1 MTNTDTVERLRELR
15 AKATEGPWET
25 FSNYYQRKHH
35 FTRAGK
41 AEAIMD
47 KTGNEIVAWA
57 GFDGQPNG
65 EVNAALIVEAIN
77 ALPALLDAVE
87 ALEPFARLKPVFAE
101 DDDEIGVVLALGDD
115 ELGSGINRPLAM
127 LDQARAALATLKG
140 EG

>member
-1 MTNTDTVERLRELR
+1 
-15 AKATEGPWET
+15 
-25 FSNYYQRKHH
+25 
-35 FTRAGK
+35 
-41 AEAIMD
+41 MD